1 MRNHVVC
8 VAAVA
13 LLTGAC
19 SAPTDTSNVVG
30 VPPLALARL
39 GRTIAPR
46 AIKLAKTPL
55 GLDNKPV
62 KVMVEVAGEPI
73 TVVQAQQPERK
84 LTSDERHQI
93 RESLRGQQA
102 GVRTQV
108 EALGGRVLREYQSAY
123 NGFAVNIA
131 RRQVASLA
139 QIPGV
144 VGVHPLRVMK
154 PTTTLAVPFVG
165 APTVWNGGV
174 AGFRGEGLKVAILD
188 TGIDYTHANF
198 GGPGTT
204 AAYEAAHAAETQP
217 PDPAMIGPNAPR
229 IKGGID
235 LVGDAYD
242 ASSTDPA
249 RTVPHPDS
257 NPLDCEGHGSHVAGI
272 AAGSG
277 VTTAGLTYAGVYDAN
292 TYTQAFR
299 IGPGVAPKADLYAV
313 RVFGCEGSTDVTVD
327 AIEWAVDNDM
337 DVINMSL
344 GSTFGG
350 ADDPSAVAAANA
362 VRAGVVVVAS
372 AGNDGTNFYM
382 TGTPASGNGVISV
395 AATDAAPTFPG
406 ANLTFDGGSIQAINA
421 NGASFADGTSYPR
434 VVVLGSPGAVG
445 LGCTAAEYA
454 RPDVPGA
461 LVVTMRGT
469 CARVDRATL
478 GQAAGAA
485 AVAMINNDEGFPPF
499 DGQIAGVTIPF
510 FGIQPID
517 ADTLTAQTSIA
528 ATNVTLDNPGYRE
541 PASFTSGGPRIG
553 DSALKP
559 NLIAPGVGVLSTNSG
574 TGNGALTLSGTS
586 MSGPVVAGLATLTRQ
601 AHSNW
606 RASDVANALTN
617 TSDPGGMKTYSTRLS
632 GVGVPQA
639 PNATRTGAVA
649 SSGGSSAVSFGFI
662 ELGRNQT
669 ERRDIVVR
677 NYETFAMTFNVSLPA
692 NYKQGVT
699 HEVNVPTQI
708 RVPGRSTAR
717 LPISVSVSPE
727 AAAEDPLG
735 FHEIAGIVQLTPA
748 TARTNR
754 GVALRIPY
762 YAVVR
767 SHARLDAD
775 VAAPRRRDPTGTAT
789 ITNRRSALS
798 GFADLYAW
806 GIEGTQ
812 EDIGCNDVRAVG
824 VQSHPF
830 DVDDR
835 LIIFAINGFRRCSNP
850 SVNEY
855 DLVVTS
861 ASGAQYAVIGIDE
874 GYAVAGAFNGRLT
887 TLVLNLADP
896 TQGWIMPAVSST
908 DSGSILLLAFA
919 SQIGVTSAA
928 PRFSYFS
935 QTFNLAGEG
944 DDPPSAIANY
954 NAYTSAVI
962 GQGLSAQ
969 VDPNTTTSLA
979 IGVDRTEW
987 LQTPAKGLMV
997 VFAENSPG
1005 SPQAGL
1011 FPFPAFSP

>member
-1 MRNHVVC
+1 MRNHVLC
-8 VAAVA
+8 VATVA
-13 LLTGAC
+13 LLAGAC
-19 SAPTDTSNVVG
+19 SAPTETSNVVG
-30 VPPLALARL
+30 VPPLAVARS
-39 GRTIAPR
+39 GRPIAPR
-46 AIKLAKTPL
+46 AIRPAKTPL
-55 GLDNKPV
+55 GLDNTPV

-73 TVVQAQQPERK
+73 TVVQAQTPERK
-84 LTSDERHQI
+84 LTRDERHQI

-102 GVRTQV
+102 PVRSQI

-123 NGFAVNIA
+123 NGFAVHIS

-144 VGVHPLRVMK
+144 AGVHPLRVMK

-198 GGPGTT
+198 GGPGTS

-217 PDPAMIGPNAPR
+217 PDPVLIGPSAPR

-242 ASSTDPA
+242 ASSTDPL
-249 RTVPHPDS
+249 RTVPHPDE
-257 NPLDCEGHGSHVAGI
+257 NPLDCNGHGSHVAGI

-277 VTTAGLTYAGVYDAN
+277 VTTEGLTYNGVYDAS
-292 TYTQAFR
+292 TYDNAFR

-350 ADDPSAVAAANA
+350 ADDPSSVAAANA

-372 AGNDGTNFYM
+372 AGNDGTNYYM
-382 TGTPASGNGVISV
+382 AGAPASGDGVISV
-395 AATDAAPTFPG
+395 AATDVAPTFPG
-406 ANLTFDGGSIQAINA
+406 ANLTFEGGSIQALNA
-421 NGASFADGTSYPR
+421 NGAQFANGTGYR
-434 VVVLGSPGAVG
+434 VVVLGTPGAVS
-445 LGCTAAEYA
+445 LGCAAADYA

-485 AVAMINNDEGFPPF
+485 AVAMINTDAGFPPF
-499 DGQIAGVTIPF
+499 EGQIAGVTIPF
-510 FGIQPID
+510 FGIRSGD
-517 ADTLTAQTSIA
+517 AATLTAQTSLTA
-528 ATNVTLDNPGYRE
+528 SNVVLDNPGYRQ
-541 PASFTSGGPRIG
+541 PASFTSGGPRFG

-559 NLIAPGVGVLSTNSG
+559 NLIAPGVGVVSANVGS
-574 TGNGALTLSGTS
+574 GNGALTLSGTS
-586 MSGPVVAGLATLTRQ
+586 MSGPVVAGLATLARQ
-601 AHSNW
+601 AHGNW
-606 RASDVANALTN
+606 RAIDVANALTN
-617 TSDPGGMKTYSTRLS
+617 TADPSAMKTYSTRVS

-649 SSGGSSAVSFGFI
+649 SSGGSSAVSFGFL
-662 ELGRNQT
+662 ELGRNET

-677 NYETFAMTFNVSLPA
+677 NYDAFTMTFNVSLPA
-692 NYKQGVT
+692 SYKQGVT

-708 RVPGRSTAR
+708 RVPGRSIAR
-717 LPISVSVSPE
+717 LPISVSVSPT
-727 AAAEDPLG
+727 AATAPLE
-735 FHEIAGIVQLTPA
+735 FNEIAGIVELTPS

-767 SHARLDAD
+767 PHARLDANVD
-775 VAAPRRRDPTGTAT
+775 VPRRRDPAGTAT
-789 ITNRRSALS
+789 ITNWRGAIS
-798 GFADLYAW
+798 GSADLYAW

-824 VQSHPF
+824 VQSAPY

-835 LIIFAINGFRRCSNP
+835 LIVFAVNGFRRCSNH

-855 DLVVTS
+855 DLIVTA
-861 ASGAQYAVIGIDE
+861 ASGAQYGVIGIDE
-874 GYAVAGAFNGRLT
+874 GYAVSGAFSGTLA
-887 TLVLNLADP
+887 TLVLNLANPDE
-896 TQGWIMPAVSST
+896 GWLMPAVANTDTST
-908 DSGSILLLAFA
+908 IYLLALA

-944 DDPPSAIANY
+944 DDPPSAVANY

-962 GQGLSAQ
+962 GQGLGAL
-969 VDPNTTTSLA
+969 VDRNATATLA

-987 LQTPAKGLMV
+987 LQTPARGLMV

-1005 SPQAGL
+1005 AAQAGL

>member
-1 MRNHVVC
+1 MRNQVVG

-13 LLTGAC
+13 LLAGAC
-19 SAPTDTSNVVG
+19 SAPTETTSVVG
-30 VPPLALARL
+30 VPPLALARSGL
-39 GRTIAPR
+39 PIAPR
-46 AIKLAKTPL
+46 AIKPAKTPL
-55 GLDNKPV
+55 GLDNTPV

-73 TVVQAQQPERK
+73 TVVQAQTPDRK
-84 LTSDERHQI
+84 LTRDERHQI

-102 GVRTQV
+102 PVRSQI
-108 EALGGRVLREYQSAY
+108 EAVGGRVLREYQSAY
-123 NGFAVNIA
+123 NGFAVHIA
-131 RRQVASLA
+131 RRQVGALA

-165 APTVWNGGV
+165 TPTVWNGGV

-198 GGPGTT
+198 GGPGTS

-217 PDPAMIGPNAPR
+217 PDPAMIGPSAPR

-242 ASSTDPA
+242 ASSIDPL
-249 RTVPHPDS
+249 RTVPHPDP
-257 NPLDCEGHGSHVAGI
+257 NPLDCNGHGSHVAGI

-277 VTTAGLTYAGVYDAN
+277 VTSEGLTYAGVYDAN
-292 TYTQAFR
+292 TYASAFR

-327 AIEWAVDNDM
+327 AIEWSVDNDM

-350 ADDPSAVAAANA
+350 ADDPSSVAAANA

-372 AGNDGTNFYM
+372 AGNDGTNYYM
-382 TGTPASGNGVISV
+382 AGAPASGDGVISV
-395 AATDAAPTFPG
+395 AATDAAPSYPG
-406 ANLTFDGGSIQAINA
+406 ANLTFEGGSIQAVNA
-421 NGASFADGTSYPR
+421 NGAQFTDGTGYR
-434 VVVLGSPGAVG
+434 VVVLGTPGAVG

-454 RPDVPGA
+454 RPDVAGA

-469 CARVDRATL
+469 CDRVDRATL

-485 AVAMINNDEGFPPF
+485 AVAMINTDAGFPPF
-499 DGQIAGVTIPF
+499 EGQIAGVTIPF
-510 FGIQPID
+510 FGIRSGD
-517 ADTLTAQTSIA
+517 AATLTAQA
-528 ATNVTLDNPGYRE
+528 ALTASNFVLENPGYRA
-541 PASFTSGGPRIG
+541 PASFTSGGPRFG

-559 NLIAPGVGVLSTNSG
+559 NLIAPGVGVVSANVGS
-574 TGNGALTLSGTS
+574 GNGALTLSGTS

-601 AHSNW
+601 AHGNW

-617 TSDPGGMKTYSTRLS
+617 TSDPSAMRTYSTRVS

-639 PNATRTGAVA
+639 PNAVRTGAVA
-649 SSGGSSAVSFGFI
+649 SSGGSSAVSFGFL
-662 ELGRNQT
+662 ELGRNET

-677 NYETFAMTFNVSLPA
+677 NYDAFAMTFNVSLPA

-699 HEVNVPTQI
+699 HDVNVPTQI

-717 LPISVSVSPE
+717 LPISVSVSPT
-727 AAAEDPLG
+727 AATAPLD
-735 FHEIAGIVQLTPA
+735 FNEIAGIVELTPA

-767 SHARLDAD
+767 PHARLDANVD
-775 VAAPRRRDPTGTAT
+775 TPRRRDPSGTAT
-789 ITNRRSALS
+789 ITNWRGAIS
-798 GFADLYAW
+798 GSADLYAW

-824 VQSHPF
+824 VQSAPY

-835 LIIFAINGFRRCSNP
+835 LVVFAINGFRRCSNH

-855 DLVVTS
+855 DVMVTA
-861 ASGAQYAVIGIDE
+861 ASGAQYGVIGVDE
-874 GYAVAGAFNGRLT
+874 GYAVSGAFNGTLA
-887 TLVLNLADP
+887 TLVLNIA
-896 TQGWIMPAVSST
+896 TGEGWLMPAVANTDTST
-908 DSGSILLLAFA
+908 ILLLALA
-919 SQIGVTSAA
+919 SQMGVSSAA
-928 PRFSYFS
+928 PRFTYFS

-944 DDPPSAIANY
+944 DDPPSAVANY

-962 GQGLSAQ
+962 GQGLFAT
-969 VDPNTTTSLA
+969 VDRNATARLA

-987 LQTPAKGLMV
+987 LLTPAKGLMV

-1005 SPQAGL
+1005 SAQAGL
-1011 FPFPAFSP
+1011 FPFPAFGP

>member
-19 SAPTDTSNVVG
+19 SAPTETTSAVG
-30 VPPLALARL
+30 VPPSALARA
-39 GRTIAPR
+39 GRPIAPR
-46 AIKLAKTPL
+46 VIKPAKVPL
-55 GLDNKPV
+55 GLDNTPV

-73 TVVQAQQPERK
+73 TVVQAQTPERK
-84 LTSDERHQI
+84 LSRDERQQL

-102 GVRTQV
+102 PVRSQV

-123 NGFAVNIA
+123 NGFAVHIA
-131 RRQVASLA
+131 RKQVAALA

-154 PTTTLAVPFVG
+154 PTTTLAVPFVS
-165 APTVWNGGV
+165 APAVWNGV
-174 AGFRGEGLKVAILD
+174 AGLRGEGLKVAILD

-198 GGPGTT
+198 GGPGTS

-242 ASSTDPA
+242 ASSTDPL
-249 RTVPHPDS
+249 RTVPHPDP
-257 NPLDCEGHGSHVAGI
+257 NPLDCNGHGSHVAGI

-277 VTTAGLTYAGVYDAN
+277 VTSEGLTYTGAYDAN
-292 TYTQAFR
+292 TYANAFR

-313 RVFGCEGSTDVTVD
+313 RVFGCDGSTDVTVD
-327 AIEWAVDNDM
+327 AIEWSVDNDM

-350 ADDPSAVAAANA
+350 ADDPSSVASANA
-362 VRAGVVVVAS
+362 VRAGLVVVAS
-372 AGNDGTNFYM
+372 AGNDGTNYYM
-382 TGTPASGNGVISV
+382 AGAPASGDGVISV
-395 AATDAAPTFPG
+395 AATDAAPTYPG
-406 ANLTFDGGSIQAINA
+406 ANLTFEGGSIQALNA
-421 NGASFADGTSYPR
+421 NGAQFSDGTGYR
-434 VVVLGSPGAVG
+434 VVVLGAPGAVA

-469 CARVDRATL
+469 CARVDRAIL

-485 AVAMINNDEGFPPF
+485 AVAMINTDEGFPPF

-510 FGIQPID
+510 FGIRSGD
-517 ADTLTAQTSIA
+517 AATLTAQTSLTA
-528 ATNVTLDNPGYRE
+528 SNVILDNPGYRE
-541 PASFTSGGPRIG
+541 PASFTSGGPRFG

-559 NLIAPGVGVLSTNSG
+559 NLIAPGVGVVSANVGS
-574 TGNGALTLSGTS
+574 GNGALTLSGTS

-601 AHSNW
+601 AHGNW
-606 RASDVANALTN
+606 RAADVANALTN
-617 TSDPGGMKTYSTRLS
+617 TADPSAMRTYSTRIS
-632 GVGVPQA
+632 GVGVPQGPA
-639 PNATRTGAVA
+639 AVRTGAVV
-649 SSGGSSAVSFGFI
+649 SSGGSSAVSFGFL
-662 ELGRNQT
+662 ELGRNET

-677 NYETFAMTFNVSLPA
+677 NYDAFAMTFNVSLPA

-699 HEVNVPTQI
+699 HDVTVPTQI

-717 LPISVSVSPE
+717 LPISISVSPS
-727 AAAEDPLG
+727 AVVDVLG
-735 FHEIAGIVQLTPA
+735 FNEIAGIVELTPS

-767 SHARLDAD
+767 PHARLDAYVD
-775 VAAPRRRDPTGTAT
+775 APRRRDPTGTAT
-789 ITNRRSALS
+789 VTNWRGAIS
-798 GFADLYAW
+798 GSADLYAW
-806 GIEGTQ
+806 SVEGTQ

-835 LIIFAINGFRRCSNP
+835 LIIFAINGFRRCSNH

-855 DLVVTS
+855 DLIVTT
-861 ASGAQYAVIGIDE
+861 ASGAQYGVIGIDE
-874 GYAVAGAFNGRLT
+874 GYAVAGAFSGTLA
-887 TLVLNLADP
+887 TLVLDLANP
-896 TQGWIMPAVSST
+896 TVGWLMPAAANTDTST
-908 DSGSILLLAFA
+908 IFLLALA

-944 DDPPSAIANY
+944 DDPPSAVASY

-962 GQGLSAQ
+962 GQGLNAL
-969 VDPNTTTSLA
+969 VDPNATARLA
-979 IGVDRTEW
+979 IGVDPTEW
-987 LQTPAKGLMV
+987 LQTPAKGLMI

-1005 SPQAGL
+1005 SAQADL
-1011 FPFPAFSP
+1011 FPFRAFSP